1 MRIGVIGAGHIGGT
15 AAKLFVKAGYE
26 VAVANSRGPSSLTS
40 LVDSLGPKARAAS
53 PEEAV
58 KFGEVV
64 LLAIPWRR
72 KEELPPG
79 ELFAGKI
86 IIDAMN
92 PYSSIGRIVDL
103 GKSTSSEEV
112 AKQMPKAR
120 FVKAFNTLGWKT
132 LETGSRPT
140 DPPQDR
146 LAIFIAGDDREAKA
160 VVAKLI
166 EGIGF
171 ASIDTGSLREGGRR
185 QEPGSPI
192 YGRPLTGRQA
202 REIIR

>member
-15 AAKLFVKAGYE
+15 AAKLYVKAGYE
-26 VAVANSRGPSSLTS
+26 V
-40 LVDSLGPKARAAS
+40 
-53 PEEAV
+53 
-58 KFGEVV
+58 
-64 LLAIPWRR
+64 
-72 KEELPPG
+72 
-79 ELFAGKI
+79 
-86 IIDAMN
+86 
-92 PYSSIGRIVDL
+92 
-103 GKSTSSEEV
+103 EV
-112 AKQMPKAR
+112 AKLMPKAR
-120 FVKAFNTLGWKT
+120 LVKAFNTMGWKT
-132 LETGSRPT
+132 LETGSRPA

-171 ASIDTGSLREGGRR
+171 GSIDTGSLREGGRR

>member
-92 PYSSIGRIVDL
+92 PYSSIGQSIDL
-103 GKSTSSEEV
+103 GESGSSEEV
-112 AKQMPKAR
+112 AKLMPKAR
-120 FVKAFNTLGWKT
+120 LVKGFNTMGWKT
-132 LETGSRPT
+132 LETGSRPA

-171 ASIDTGSLREGGRR
+171 GSIDTGSLREGGRR